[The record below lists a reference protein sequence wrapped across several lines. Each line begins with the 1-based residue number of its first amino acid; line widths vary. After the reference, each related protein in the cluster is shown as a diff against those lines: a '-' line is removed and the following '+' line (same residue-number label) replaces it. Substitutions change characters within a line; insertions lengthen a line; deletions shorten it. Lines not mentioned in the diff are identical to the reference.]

1 MPGRSLTIEQVLSR
15 LTENSTRIPALTTD
29 LTPAQLHTS
38 PSPGQWSA
46 NDVLAHLRSCSDMW
60 GDCIATIIAEDRP
73 TIRAANPRTWI
84 NKTDYPE
91 LEFRPSLRSFTTQRA
106 NLLAVL
112 EPLPH
117 ESWSRTATVTG
128 AGKPLERTVLFYA
141 DWLAMNGRTSSR
153 SSALSTRC
161 ECSNSHLLSRQ
172 ADNSISMR

>member
-15 LTENSTRIPALTTD
+15 PTENPTRIE
-29 LTPAQLHTS
+29 
-38 PSPGQWSA
+38 
-46 NDVLAHLRSCSDMW
+46 
-60 GDCIATIIAEDRP
+60 TIIAEDRP

-117 ESWSRTATVTG
+117 ESW
-128 AGKPLERTVLFYA
+128 
-141 DWLAMNGRTSSR
+141 
-153 SSALSTRC
+153 
-161 ECSNSHLLSRQ
+161 
-172 ADNSISMR
+172 